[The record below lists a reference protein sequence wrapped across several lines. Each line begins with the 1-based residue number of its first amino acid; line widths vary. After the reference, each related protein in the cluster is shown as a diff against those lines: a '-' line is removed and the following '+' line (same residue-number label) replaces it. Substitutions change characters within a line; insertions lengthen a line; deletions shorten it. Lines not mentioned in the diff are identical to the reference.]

1 MAKAKSVIDTILG
14 EAASGTRAQR
24 FQDMLGI
31 ASVIANRAAM
41 TGKTL
46 QQVVSAPRQFDAYGK
61 ALPKGVEAHRA
72 LAERALQQ
80 VLISGPIHNAT
91 YYATP
96 AAAKNLPKGL
106 QQIDQTTGHVYFSD
120 PQNRAIRTSV
130 GYVTPVAN
138 AISQVADTAINA
150 IDTVTAPARNVAANV
165 ANSAAAMRTAAF
177 SPVASIPSVPSS
189 PRGLEALAPNG
200 LIGTGPL
207 ASYSRANLTPGV
219 AGVLDAL
226 ATNPAAAN
234 VSVNSGYRDP
244 ARNAAVG
251 GARRSQ
257 HTLGN
262 AVDLN
267 VSGLSDQQKASLL
280 DTAIEAGAKGIGLYS
295 SGNAVHVDSRASP
308 AVWSDSHAGIPV
320 SAAPSWAQ
328 PALQDLM
335 NAGPFAVT
343 PRSSPPT
350 PSMRPEVP
358 TALAAAPVE
367 PVERAPLGPVQSAF
381 AAPQRPSTPTPAAAL
396 ASMSNPAP
404 VPSAGLGLMSSAQA
418 APMPSVPSMPSRPV
432 TPTPAAALAAMTA
445 PQAPSVP
452 SSLMSPTA
460 LGVPQTLAPP
470 NSVMP
475 TFVPAMPNV
484 PPVAPVAPPTVPTQP
499 KTPDMRVAEA
509 HAASSFPTAPRATAM
524 DVYNGLATQGVANN
538 GNVVSRDQ
546 FGNTS
551 VTNQYGVTTTTN
563 PRGMQSTSRGVP
575 SVPSPG
581 IAGPLDNQGI
591 QTQPSGGMFGIQPA
605 KTETGNIARGVVGS
619 MAGSAIGS
627 AAGPIGSII
636 GAAIGRSIAQ
646 GRNPLDAITGN
657 RSGMMSFNSP
667 VFGRINAYAPQTGG
681 AFGTFPGAPTG
692 VKGALGG
699 KQSNRDGKSM
709 AGISPGAAAA
719 IGKGQGGLY

>member
-1 MAKAKSVIDTILG
+1 
-14 EAASGTRAQR
+14 
-24 FQDMLGI
+24 
-31 ASVIANRAAM
+31 
-41 TGKTL
+41 
-46 QQVVSAPRQFDAYGK
+46 
-61 ALPKGVEAHRA
+61 
-72 LAERALQQ
+72 
-80 VLISGPIHNAT
+80 
-91 YYATP
+91 
-96 AAAKNLPKGL
+96 
-106 QQIDQTTGHVYFSD
+106 
-120 PQNRAIRTSV
+120 
-130 GYVTPVAN
+130 
-138 AISQVADTAINA
+138 
-150 IDTVTAPARNVAANV
+150 
-165 ANSAAAMRTAAF
+165 
-177 SPVASIPSVPSS
+177 
-189 PRGLEALAPNG
+189 
-200 LIGTGPL
+200 
-207 ASYSRANLTPGV
+207 
-219 AGVLDAL
+219 
-226 ATNPAAAN
+226 
-234 VSVNSGYRDP
+234 
-244 ARNAAVG
+244 
-251 GARRSQ
+251 
-257 HTLGN
+257 
-262 AVDLN
+262 
-267 VSGLSDQQKASLL
+267 
-280 DTAIEAGAKGIGLYS
+280 
-295 SGNAVHVDSRASP
+295 
-308 AVWSDSHAGIPV
+308 
-320 SAAPSWAQ
+320 
-328 PALQDLM
+328 M

-343 PRSSPPT
+343 PRSAPPT

-358 TALAAAPVE
+358 TALAAAPVG
-367 PVERAPLGPVQSAF
+367 PVERAALGPVQTAF
-381 AAPQRPSTPTPAAAL
+381 AAPQRPSTPTPVAAL

-404 VPSAGLGLMSSAQA
+404 SVPSAGLGLMSSAQA
-418 APMPSVPSMPSRPV
+418 APMPSIPAAALGIGSITPPSFASAQMRAPAIDLPAQTMNVPSMPSRPV

-460 LGVPQTLAPP
+460 LGVPQELAPP

-484 PPVAPVAPPTVPTQP
+484 PPVAPVAPPTVPAQP
-499 KTPDMRVAEA
+499 KTPAMRVAEA
-509 HAASSFPTAPRATAM
+509 HAASSFPSAPRATAM
-524 DVYNGLATQGVANN
+524 DVYNGMATQGVANN

-575 SVPSPG
+575 SVPSAG
-581 IAGPLDNQGI
+581 IAGPLGNQGI

-646 GRNPLDAITGN
+646 GKNPLDAITGN

-667 VFGRINAYAPQTGG
+667 VFGTINAFAPQTGG

-699 KQSNRDGKSM
+699 TQSNRDGKSM